1 MLSSLSVSAAALVL
15 SSPSSAS
22 ARDTTPKKSAASS
35 GDWSS
40 PGLSVPVD
48 ESAPKFSKTAS
59 GVRIQ
64 ELAVGTGPA
73 AAVGDAVLFD
83 YVLRRAN
90 GYFIYAT
97 VEGVSFQPKDVPV
110 GPVRFVLSKDSP
122 VISGLQEV
130 LVGMQPGAKRRAL
143 IPPQVGYLEESMEP
157 QVSGPPTFGTKRQ
170 LLVHSKEP
178 LLFEVQMLRVRDSK

>member
-1 MLSSLSVSAAALVL
+1 MIHRQLPRAPVLTRIHTPKITSCAAVLHTRKQGTAANSCAISSKTVHPETYTNMNSDPSISQREQTVAKHANTRRSCILIPAVSAATLVL

-22 ARDTTPKKSAASS
+22 AKDSAPKKSAASS

-64 ELAVGTGPA
+64 ELAMGSGPA

-90 GYFIYAT
+90 G
-97 VEGVSFQPKDVPV
+97 EH
-110 GPVRFVLSKDSP
+110 L
-122 VISGLQEV
+122 LCW
-130 LVGMQPGAKRRAL
+130 L
-143 IPPQVGYLEESMEP
+143 IP
-157 QVSGPPTFGTKRQ
+157 T
-170 LLVHSKEP
+170 
-178 LLFEVQMLRVRDSK
+178 D